1 MNNYFQIFNITPN
14 LDLNFN
20 DLEEKYLELQLQF
33 HPDLFINQSQD
44 QKEKAKILSSNI
56 NNAYEI
62 LKDPLKRAIH
72 FLEINNIFIDSIKPD
87 NILLIEIME
96 IKETLEES
104 DENEANLIKKNLEE
118 RKKDLYKEIIS
129 LTNKNLIT
137 EASKKIILF
146 KYLDNI

>member
-1 MNNYFQIFNITPN
+1 MNNHFQIFDITPN
-14 LDLNFN
+14 LDLNLN
-20 DLEEKYLELQLQF
+20 DLEEKYLELQLRF

-44 QKEKAKILSSNI
+44 QQKKAKILSSDI

-72 FLEINNIFIDSIKPD
+72 FLEINNIFIDSIKL
-87 NILLIEIME
+87 NNVLLIEIME
-96 IKETLEES
+96 IKETLAES
-104 DENEANLIKKNLEE
+104 DENEANLIKKDLKRRKENL
-118 RKKDLYKEIIS
+118 YQEIIS
-129 LTNKNLIT
+129 LTNKNLII

>member
-1 MNNYFQIFNITPN
+1 MNNHFQIFDIAPN
-14 LDLNFN
+14 LDLNSN

-33 HPDLFINQSQD
+33 HPDLFINKSQD
-44 QKEKAKILSSNI
+44 KQEKAKISSSNI

-96 IKETLEES
+96 IKETLAEA
-104 DENEANLIKKNLEE
+104 DENEANLIKKDLEE
-118 RKKDLYKEIIS
+118 RKRNLYQEIIS
-129 LTNKNLIT
+129 LTNKNLII